1 MPDGS
6 ATGGPTTGIE
16 VDAQTETCGNAPGT
30 NDGRS
35 SLAAQFAFTLMLV
48 TMPRSTV
55 SSSRPRLTARR

>member
-6 ATGGPTTGIE
+6 ATGGPTTGLRWTP
-16 VDAQTETCGNAPGT
+16 TETCGNRRT

-55 SSSRPRLTARR
+55 SSMPRLTPVVNP